1 MIDKPEKN
9 VFEKILGQVPSLIE
23 EAQKSIQN
31 DSETYTLSFTAFTT
45 NLLFGIICQIKSIG
59 KLIVEIKTSRVAK
72 ELGLPV
78 ASKSMYS
85 EAFYRYDPEI
95 YRKIFGKLLLA
106 CNFLAIPEIQQ
117 LGRILLIDGSVF
129 PAISIVKWAK
139 YKKNANAIKMHLAFE
154 LNRMIPVQFLSTEGN
169 YSEKKFLKDII
180 ERGVTYICDRGYIS
194 FEIFKFICDK
204 HASFIIRGK
213 SNMLY
218 KVKKS
223 LDVDVPVHFLQFFDN
238 IKDSLIIFSND
249 TNQSIYRIVQFT
261 SMGESY
267 MLITNRFELSTY
279 EISMLYAYRWQVE
292 LYFRFIKRTL
302 KGIHLLCYNPRGIQI
317 QFYLY
322 MIAYLL
328 LLSFKQECEISQTP
342 DSENIVKKEH
352 QATCS
357 NSDNNP
363 QSGRFYVRGL
373 VPLLGGKLKKYW
385 RIGIHWLIA
394 VKNYLLETFNDN
406 LVQNLANY
414 T

>member
-1 MIDKPEKN
+1 MIDKVEKN
-9 VFEKILGQVPSLIE
+9 VFEKILGQVSSLIE
-23 EAQKSIQN
+23 KAQESMQ
-31 DSETYTLSFTAFTT
+31 DDFETYTLSFTAFTT

-59 KLIVEIKTSRVAK
+59 KLIVEIKTSQVAK

-180 ERGVTYICDRGYIS
+180 EKGVTYICDRGYIS
-194 FEIFKFICDK
+194 FELFKFICDK

-218 KVKKS
+218 KVKES
-223 LDVDVPVHFLQFFDN
+223 LDIDVPVHFLQFFDN
-238 IKDSLIIFSND
+238 IKDSLIVFSND
-249 TNQSIYRIVQFT
+249 TSQSIYRIVEFT
-261 SMGESY
+261 AMGESY

-279 EISMLYAYRWQVE
+279 EIIMLYAYRWQVE

-302 KGIHLLCYNPRGIQI
+302 KGIHLMSYDPRGVQI
-317 QFYLY
+317 QFYLF

-342 DSENIVKKEH
+342 DSENIVEEGH

-363 QSGRFYVRGL
+363 QPGRFYVRGL
-373 VPLLGGKLKKYW
+373 VSLLGGKLKKYW
-385 RIGIHWLIA
+385 RMGVHWLIA
-394 VKNYLLETFNDN
+394 VKNYLLEIFNDN
-406 LVQNLANY
+406 IIQNLAGY